1 VSNQPVLEL
10 RHVSHAFSVRDGLFS
25 QRPLR
30 AVDDVSLSL
39 AQGDVL
45 GVVGESGCGKTTLLR
60 LMLGLLKPSQGDV
73 LLDGVAVAEQPRRSL
88 ASKIQLVFQDPYS
101 ALNPRRTIGAIVG
114 QPLQIHRAGD
124 SAERARRVRAL
135 LDVVGLPTRMLDLYP
150 SQLSGGQRQRVVIAR
165 ALALRPRIIVCDE
178 PTSALDVSVQAQI
191 LNLLLDLRR
200 EFDLSYVFVSH
211 NLAVVE
217 HVSTR
222 VAVMYLGRIVETGSS
237 AGVFGQPTHPYTRIL
252 LKSVLTPAPRAGVPD
267 IRLLGAAPDPMAER
281 RGCRFHPRCPEALS
295 ICTTEDPAVTEVAG
309 VRVACHLATATVD
322 GGGRS

>member
-1 VSNQPVLEL
+1 
-10 RHVSHAFSVRDGLFS
+10 
-25 QRPLR
+25 
-30 AVDDVSLSL
+30 LSL

-73 LLDGVAVAEQPRRSL
+73 LLDGVAVAEQQRHSL

-114 QPLQIHRAGD
+114 QPLQIHRTGD
-124 SAERARRVRAL
+124 AAERARRVRAL

-237 AGVFGQPTHPYTRIL
+237 AGVFGQPRHPYTRIL

-295 ICTTEDPAVTEVAG
+295 ICTTEDPATTEVAG
-309 VRVACHLATATVD
+309 VRVACHLATTAVD